1 MKTRI
6 IRNKKILNLGFRTK
20 KGTNHFTLRALF
32 TQKINK
38 EIRIL
43 QQYNPHRD
51 CEALRAHPE
60 RFEQLRGD
68 YPLRRE

>member
-1 MKTRI
+1 M
-6 IRNKKILNLGFRTK
+6 NFKIAPTETPHDAYDPNE
-20 KGTNHFTLRALF
+20 
-32 TQKINK
+32 